1 MKKPPRQQRSRE
13 MVERLLDATAATLA
27 ERGLDNTTTNH
38 IAERAGVS
46 IGSLYQY
53 FSDKQALVEA
63 LLERMGRQAG
73 EDFRRRA
80 AAVQVNQLPL
90 QAVAATAIRYGLHL
104 MRSDPVSREL
114 LRNWSRIPV
123 DRLLDPVERLFLA
136 MAQPYFLRN
145 YREYPVQ
152 NLEAKLYVVINS
164 TLFTS
169 IRFLCQE
176 NTMIGED
183 LLVQTLADMIVAVL
197 EEPGGDP
204 VGSGAGQ
211 ALTRRA

>member
-38 IAERAGVS
+38 IAEQAGVS

-80 AAVQVNQLPL
+80 GAVQINQLPL

-145 YREYPVQ
+145 YRQYPVQ

-197 EEPGGDP
+197 EEPGVDP
-204 VGSGAGQ
+204 AGGA
-211 ALTRRA
+211 

>member
-80 AAVQVNQLPL
+80 AAVQINQLPL

-152 NLEAKLYVVINS
+152 NLEAKLYVVINA

-176 NTMIGED
+176 NTLIAED
-183 LLVQTLADMIVAVL
+183 VLVQTLADMIVAVL
-197 EEPGGDP
+197 EDP
-204 VGSGAGQ
+204 AGQ
-211 ALTRRA
+211 ALASKA